1 LVFKVSK
8 SIDFTMFLVR
18 GWIVVKPLAIMKTLK
33 IMIMIEMN
41 KILETVKSRILNFV
55 ESMVIGLALVE
66 KRVGLILWL

>member
-1 LVFKVSK
+1 
-8 SIDFTMFLVR
+8 MFLVR

>member
-1 LVFKVSK
+1 MVFKVSK